1 MKSPRSCG
9 SRVAA
14 VFLLSFLL
22 TATGASAAGGTR
34 PQWCEPSETLRT
46 QLEAIEPWGTDCVP
60 GQRCWR
66 EQLETAEKLLAAFP
80 DDLFVNRT
88 YQDLARI
95 ASPED
100 PGAFERLREEYRA
113 RATKHPDDPVAQ
125 YLAGRIAEN
134 ADEERTFY
142 HKALAVAPE
151 FPWAHRG
158 LGVVEGR
165 KRERASRDQQLMRRE
180 FERFL
185 TLCPMQLDAAL
196 QLAGMLE
203 DVASCR
209 TNFAGL
215 RAALRTARPQEQ
227 VRAWPRL
234 WSLEFRIAAVAEH
247 PQLRAQVA
255 QDLKAIEA
263 LRLTGDPRWWTAL
276 SEGLELTGDVEGKK
290 RLEAELEEKRPCG
303 RQAVDATI
311 ERWMADH
318 QWPGDGASEE
328 QRSAY
333 VKAYYDATTEWLAR
347 CPEEIEFWLVRL
359 GVIAQ
364 RKDLPNDAVKAD
376 LDRALEVWERY
387 KGVVIMAESPYVQV
401 ARLFLDRG
409 LEVERV
415 PSLADKEI
423 ERRRTGRDDS
433 KKYLE
438 GKELRQMFV
447 TYSVQLARLRVL
459 AGRAQLALG
468 HKGAARTHLD
478 AARGELDAVA
488 ANAGENAKSAAILRD
503 VEAELWEQRAA
514 LAEAEGHV
522 LDASAMLMKAYALA
536 PTKKVLDE
544 KAQGLWLQ
552 AGGTSEGWAV
562 LRATAQ
568 TTPPG
573 VTVASEGSGWE
584 KVTTV
589 LKPFNLQ
596 ALDGRRWTLR
606 DLDGKVAFINVWAT
620 WCGPCREELRHV
632 QELYERVKGRTA
644 LVLLTLNVDRDVG
657 LVAPFMGN
665 AKYTFP
671 ALLAEAYVEDLWSG
685 GTPIPRNLI
694 LDRSGVVR
702 YQQVGFEPS
711 LSKTWVDGVV
721 RLMDEL
727 TRKTATPAPVP
738 AAGKP
743 GASTEP

>member
-9 SRVAA
+9 SRVAM
-14 VFLLSFLL
+14 VLLLSVLL
-22 TATGASAAGGTR
+22 TATGASSAGVTPPR
-34 PQWCEPSETLRT
+34 WCEPSETLRT
-46 QLEAIEPWGTDCVP
+46 QLEAIEPWGTDCIP
-60 GQRCWR
+60 GQPCWR

-113 RATKHPDDPVAQ
+113 RARKHPDDPVAQ

-142 HKALAVAPE
+142 EKALAAAPD

-180 FERFL
+180 FERFM

-203 DVASCR
+203 DVAFFR
-209 TNFAGL
+209 KDLPGL
-215 RAALRTARPQEQ
+215 RAALRTARPRDQ

-255 QDLKAIEA
+255 RDLREIED
-263 LRLTGDPRWWTAL
+263 LRLTDDPRWWRAR
-276 SEGLELTGDVEGKK
+276 SQGLELTGDVEGRK

-359 GVIAQ
+359 GAIAQ

-376 LDRALEVWERY
+376 LNRALEVWERY
-387 KGVVIMAESPYVQV
+387 KGVVIMAESPYVQA

-409 LEVERV
+409 LEIERT
-415 PSLADKEI
+415 PSLVAKEI
-423 ERRRTGRDDS
+423 ERRRTARDVS
-433 KKYLE
+433 KKVLA
-438 GKELRQMFV
+438 GKDLQQMIV
-447 TYSVQLARLRVL
+447 TDSIQLARLRVL

-468 HKGAARTHLD
+468 HTGVARTHLD
-478 AARGELDAVA
+478 AAGGELDAVRTH
-488 ANAGENAKSAAILRD
+488 AGETARSAAILRD
-503 VEAELWEQRAA
+503 AEAELWEQRGA

-522 LDASAMLMKAYALA
+522 LDASAMLMKASALA
-536 PTKKVLDE
+536 PTRKELDE
-544 KAQGLWLQ
+544 NARALWLR
-552 AGGTSEGWAV
+552 AGGTAEGWATFK
-562 LRATAQ
+562 ATAQ
-568 TTPPG
+568 TTSPG
-573 VTVASEGSGWE
+573 VTVASEQSRWE
-584 KVTTV
+584 KVSTI

-632 QELYERVKGRTA
+632 QELYERVKGRTG
-644 LVLLTLNVDRDVG
+644 LVLLTLNVDRDIG
-657 LVAPFMGN
+657 LVAPFMAN

-671 ALLAEAYVEDLWSG
+671 VLLAEPYIADLWSDSLS
-685 GTPIPRNLI
+685 IPRNWI

-702 YQQVGFEPS
+702 YERAGFDPR
-711 LSKTWVDGVV
+711 TGDNWVDGVV